1 MNSSL
6 LLYRLFT
13 LLLGIMREN
22 NLFAVI
28 QMVPWLYGM
37 WGLQPSLYRQSLHMV
52 RTYPF
57 WTLHKLWC
65 TTNYFEFALDF
76 FREWVFFHFEE
87 IKNMYTYSNEMNNN
101 RVTKISIF
109 TIEIS
114 NLNFEKMNGTLYS
127 EYYFSSS
134 PESK

>member
-1 MNSSL
+1 
-6 LLYRLFT
+6 
-13 LLLGIMREN
+13 
-22 NLFAVI
+22 
-28 QMVPWLYGM
+28 
-37 WGLQPSLYRQSLHMV
+37 
-52 RTYPF
+52 
-57 WTLHKLWC
+57 
-65 TTNYFEFALDF
+65 
-76 FREWVFFHFEE
+76 
-87 IKNMYTYSNEMNNN
+87 MYTYSNEMNNN